1 MAAKQN
7 QKLIGVI
14 IAIAVIIVGIFIYN
28 QQKPKVLVADCEVH
42 LGDFD
47 WDSANVHTAITQFIL
62 EKGYGCEV
70 QVTKGSTTPIMAALF
85 DQQIDIITE
94 VWRDNLVALI
104 EEALDKDQ
112 IIELGINTPESG
124 QGFYVDKPTSD
135 KYNLKHVDDMRKPE
149 IAKLFADPEAPGKG
163 RMTSCISGWTCYT
176 INLVKHKVYGL
187 DEFYTNFDPGSG
199 GALDAAIAGAFKK
212 GKPVFSYYW
221 TPTGLMGKVDLVKLE
236 EPKYDQACWDEM
248 TKVVEDIKANGPDVY
263 KPTCAC
269 EYVNMS
275 LTKLASTTFANE
287 AKNKPII
294 DFIKNYSIPTADVNK
309 SLAFYMDESG
319 GDMEATAKNFLSNNS
334 TWEKW
339 VPDDVKKKV
348 KASL

>member
-1 MAAKQN
+1 M
-7 QKLIGVI
+7 KLIKKSFLVLSLLS
-14 IAIAVIIVGIFIYN
+14 AFSLSSFSANACSV
-28 QQKPKVLVADCEVH
+28 KV
-42 LGDFD
+42 GDFD
-47 WDSANVHTAITQFIL
+47 WDSANIHTAIAGYII

-70 QVTKGSTTPIMAALF
+70 QSTKGSTTPIMAALF

-94 VWRDNLVALI
+94 VWRDNLVQLI
-104 EEALDKDQ
+104 EDNLAKGT
-112 IIELGINTPESG
+112 IIELGVNTPSST
-124 QGFYVDKPTSD
+124 QGFYLDKPTAD
-135 KYNLKHVDDMRKPE
+135 KYGLKSVEDMKKPE

-176 INLVKHKVYGL
+176 INMVKHKVYGL

-199 GALDAAIAGAFKK
+199 GALDAAIAGGFKK

-236 EPKYDQACWDEM
+236 EPAYDQACWDEM

-263 KPTCAC
+263 KDTCAC

-275 LTKLASTTFANE
+275 LTKAASTKFANN
-287 AKNKPII
+287 AANKPII
-294 DFIKNYSIPTADVNK
+294 DFIKNYTVPTAVVNK
-309 SLAFYMDESG
+309 SLAFYMDESD
-319 GDMEATAKNFLSNNS
+319 GDMEETAKNFLSNNNM
-334 TWEKW
+334 WEKW
-339 VPDDVKKKV
+339 VPSDVAKKV

>member
-1 MAAKQN
+1 MKFLKKLLLPFVFAGFMALGTTSANAACK
-7 QKLIGVI
+7 
-14 IAIAVIIVGIFIYN
+14 
-28 QQKPKVLVADCEVH
+28 VH

-47 WDSANVHTAITQFIL
+47 WDSANVHTAIASYIL

-70 QVTKGSTTPIMAALF
+70 QATKGSTTPIMAALF

-94 VWRDNLVALI
+94 VWRDNLVQLI
-104 EEALDKDQ
+104 EDNLAKGN
-112 IIELGINTPESG
+112 IIELGVNTPSST

-135 KYNLKHVDDMRKPE
+135 KYNLKSVDDMKKPE

-176 INLVKHKVYGL
+176 INFVKHKVYGL
-187 DEFYTNFDPGSG
+187 DKYYTNFDPGSG

-236 EPKYDQACWDEM
+236 EPAYDAACWKEM
-248 TKVVEDIKANGPDVY
+248 TAVVEDIKKNGPDVY

-269 EYVNMS
+269 EYVNMK
-275 LTKLASTTFANE
+275 LTKAASTTFANNP
-287 AKNKPII
+287 ANKPII
-294 DFIKNYSIPTADVNK
+294 DFIKAYSVPTADVNK

-319 GDMEATAKNFLSNNS
+319 GDMEATAKNFLQNNNM
-334 TWEKW
+334 WEKW
-339 VPDDVKKKV
+339 VPGDVKKKV